1 MCPFTGKRRREHNM
15 RSAWQNFLRRSTARP
30 RRINQ
35 PLTTQETR
43 VRDNMSEFGAGPV
56 LVTGGN
62 SGIGLGVAEAVAATG
77 RPVAIVGRSADKCA
91 AAAEQVSR
99 GGSRDVVA
107 IAADVTS
114 PEQLDRAV
122 QDVTARW
129 GTIEGLVTAAG
140 VLLPG
145 GLQEVDLADFRN
157 AFEANV
163 LGTWLA
169 VRTVTP
175 GMVDVGFGRIVT
187 IGSVL
192 ATVGAPQRAAYAAT
206 KGAVTAMTRSLA
218 LELAGSGVTI
228 NCISPGP
235 VRSAMNAASA
245 GSEAQRAF
253 TAKIPLGRWGTPDE
267 IAHMVVPLLGAG
279 AGFTTGSVVHVDGGY
294 TSQ

>member
-1 MCPFTGKRRREHNM
+1 MNDDT
-15 RSAWQNFLRRSTARP
+15 
-30 RRINQ
+30 
-35 PLTTQETR
+35 
-43 VRDNMSEFGAGPV
+43 SERGAGPV

-62 SGIGLGVAEAVAATG
+62 SGIGLAVAEAVAATG
-77 RPVAIVGRSADKCA
+77 RPVAILGRSVEKCA
-91 AAAEQVSR
+91 AAAEQLSR
-99 GGSRDVVA
+99 GGSRAVVG
-107 IAADVTS
+107 IPADVKR
-114 PEQLDRAV
+114 PEHLDRAV
-122 QDVTARW
+122 EDVTSRW

-163 LGTWLA
+163 LGTWSA
-169 VRTVTP
+169 VRAVTP
-175 GMVDVGFGRIVT
+175 GMLEAGFGRIVT

-192 ATVGAPQRAAYAAT
+192 ATVGSPQRAAYAAT

-218 LELAGSGVTI
+218 LELAGSGITI

-279 AGFTTGSVVHVDGGY
+279 ASFTTGSVVHVDGGY

>member
-1 MCPFTGKRRREHNM
+1 
-15 RSAWQNFLRRSTARP
+15 
-30 RRINQ
+30 
-35 PLTTQETR
+35 
-43 VRDNMSEFGAGPV
+43 MSDDTSELGAGPV

-62 SGIGLGVAEAVAATG
+62 SGIGLAVAEAVAATG
-77 RPVAIVGRSADKCA
+77 RPVAILGRSVEKCA
-91 AAAEQVSR
+91 AAADQVSR
-99 GGSRDVVA
+99 GGSREVVG
-107 IAADVTS
+107 IAADVKNA
-114 PEQLDRAV
+114 EDLDSAV
-122 QDVTARW
+122 QDVTSRW
-129 GTIEGLVTAAG
+129 GKVEGLVTAAG

-145 GLQEVDLADFRN
+145 GLQEVDLDDFRN

-163 LGTWLA
+163 LGTWSA
-169 VRTVTP
+169 VRAVTP
-175 GMVDVGFGRIVT
+175 GMLDMGFGRIVT

-253 TAKIPLGRWGTPDE
+253 TAKIPIGRWGTPDE
-267 IAHMVVPLLGAG
+267 IAHMVLPLLGAA
-279 AGFTTGSVVHVDGGY
+279 AGFTTGSVVFVDGGY

>member
-1 MCPFTGKRRREHNM
+1 M
-15 RSAWQNFLRRSTARP
+15 SD
-30 RRINQ
+30 
-35 PLTTQETR
+35 TT
-43 VRDNMSEFGAGPV
+43 SEFGAGPV

-77 RPVAIVGRSADKCA
+77 RPVAIVGRSAEKCA
-91 AAAEQVSR
+91 AAAEQIGR

-107 IAADVTS
+107 VAADVTS
-114 PEQLDRAV
+114 PEELDRV
-122 QDVTARW
+122 VREVTARW
-129 GTIEGLVTAAG
+129 GTVEGLVTAAG

-145 GLQEVDLADFRN
+145 GLQEVGLDDFRN

-163 LGTWLA
+163 LGTWSA
-169 VRTVTP
+169 VRAVTP
-175 GMVDVGFGRIVT
+175 GMLELGFGRIVT

-192 ATVGAPQRAAYAAT
+192 ATVGAAQRAAYAAT

-235 VRSAMNAASA
+235 VRSAMNAAAA

-279 AGFTTGSVVHVDGGY
+279 AGFTTGAVVHVDGGY

>member
-1 MCPFTGKRRREHNM
+1 
-15 RSAWQNFLRRSTARP
+15 
-30 RRINQ
+30 
-35 PLTTQETR
+35 
-43 VRDNMSEFGAGPV
+43 MSDTSELGAGPV

-62 SGIGLGVAEAVAATG
+62 SGIGLAVAEAVAATG
-77 RPVAIVGRSADKCA
+77 RPVAILGRSVEKCA

-99 GGSRDVVA
+99 GGSREVLG
-107 IAADVTS
+107 IPADVKS
-114 PEQLDRAV
+114 PEDLDRAV
-122 QDVTARW
+122 QRVASRW

-145 GLQEVDLADFRN
+145 GLQDVDLADFRN

-163 LGTWLA
+163 LGTWSA
-169 VRTVTP
+169 VRAVTP
-175 GMVDVGFGRIVT
+175 GMLDVGFGRIVT
-187 IGSVL
+187 VGSVL

-206 KGAVTAMTRSLA
+206 KGAVTAMSRSLA

-245 GSEAQRAF
+245 GSDAQRAF
-253 TAKIPLGRWGTPDE
+253 TAKIPIGRWGTAEE
-267 IAHMVVPLLGAG
+267 IAHMVLPLLGAG
-279 AGFTTGSVVHVDGGY
+279 AGFTTGSVVYVDGGY